1 MSGTTTN
8 SMNFNLQLLETKSD
22 LRMSF
27 AMKKAIADAASKRNM
42 KPSDYSRMAIAE
54 RLEKDL
60 VETV

>member
-1 MSGTTTN
+1 
-8 SMNFNLQLLETKSD
+8 MNFNLQLLETKSD